1 MRNKT
6 LSTITGL
13 ALLLGVGTMFGAD
26 PSDPQGGTSPSTDTT
41 RGTGTRNDGQ
51 RGQFSEKDWK
61 FITEAARGG
70 MAEVELG
77 QLAKTKASNQAI
89 RDFGDRMATDHKKAN
104 DELKQI
110 VAKKG
115 ATLPTTLSHHENST
129 IEKFQKATGA
139 DFDED
144 YAEAMVKDHKTD
156 VKAFEKASKDA
167 DDPDIKAFAAKYLPT
182 LQEHLTMAEQNKSS
196 LKK

>member
-1 MRNKT
+1 M
-6 LSTITGL
+6 L
-13 ALLLGVGTMFGAD
+13 AAD

-104 DELKQI
+104 DELKQ
-110 VAKKG
+110 VASTKG
-115 ATLPTTLSHHENST
+115 AVVPMEISRHDNSMTEKLEKLS
-129 IEKFQKATGA
+129 GR
-139 DFDED
+139 DFDKE
-144 YAEAMVKDHKTD
+144 YIAAMVKDHK
-156 VKAFEKASKDA
+156 KDA
-167 DDPDIKAFAAKYLPT
+167 KEFEDAVKDVTDPDLKAFAQKT
-182 LQEHLTMAEQNKSS
+182 LNVIQDHLRMARETEASVK
-196 LKK
+196 